1 MMKELTLAG
10 KLQDT
15 ELLYNEAVALLT
27 QLISI
32 PSFSREESKTAD
44 LLQFFL
50 QNRGIAHT
58 RIGNNICAKN
68 LFFDPA
74 RPTILLNSHHDTV
87 KPNSGYTRDP
97 YDAKVIDGK
106 LYGLGSNDA
115 GASLVSLVATF
126 LYFYEQPDLKYNLV
140 FAGSAEEEISGS
152 NGIEL
157 VLREFPFIECA
168 IVGEPTLMQMAVAE
182 KGLLVL
188 DCVSHGKAGHA
199 ARNEGDNAIYH
210 ALKDIELI
218 KNYSF
223 PKVSETLGPV
233 RMTVTSIVTD
243 NKAHNVVPDNCRFTV
258 DIRVTDAYTHEEIVD
273 TLSGMLHCEIKP
285 RGFRMRSSGIA
296 NGHPLVAAGN
306 LIGLSS
312 YGSPT
317 TSDKALMNFP
327 ALKLGPGD
335 SARSHTADEFVYL
348 GEIRNGIEIYIEL
361 LKKVVN
367 EN

>member
-15 ELLYNEAVALLT
+15 ELLYCEALALLK

-32 PSFSREESKTAD
+32 PSLSREENKTAD
-44 LLQFFL
+44 ALQHFL
-50 QNRGIAHT
+50 SERGINVV

-74 RPTILLNSHHDTV
+74 KPTILLNSHHDTV

-97 YDAKVIDGK
+97 YEPAVEDGK
-106 LYGLGSNDA
+106 LFGLGSNDA
-115 GASLVSLVATF
+115 GASLVSLLATF
-126 LYFYEQPDLKYNLV
+126 LFFYEQTGLRYNLV
-140 FAGSAEEEISGS
+140 FAGSAEEEISGN
-152 NGIEL
+152 NGIET

-168 IVGEPTLMQMAVAE
+168 IVGEPTLMKMAVAE

-210 ALKDIELI
+210 AIKDIELI

-223 PKVSETLGPV
+223 PRISETLGPV
-233 RMTVTSIVTD
+233 RMNVTSIVTD

-258 DIRVTDAYTHEEIVD
+258 DIRVTDEYTHEEIVE
-273 TLSGMLHCEIKP
+273 TLKNILHCEIKP
-285 RGFRMRSSGIA
+285 RGFRMRSSGIS
-296 NGHPLVAAGN
+296 NDHPLVVAGN
-306 LIGLSS
+306 VIGLQS

-327 ALKLGPGD
+327 SLKMGPGD

-348 GEIRNGIEIYIEL
+348 GEIRDGIEIYIEL
-361 LKKVVN
+361 LKKVCQ
-367 EN
+367 